1 MDSKD
6 LIDRAKEVGVI
17 LEYADP
23 GIGLNVMN
31 LSASFEKWSVKMN
44 VDKSSFRF
52 NPERVWMDALVI
64 LLATVQNSGGQ
75 CELINGLLLKDKGDE
90 RSNEKVLGSAVNQ
103 DSDSGADVQVNT
115 QADMEREAA

>member
-23 GIGLNVMN
+23 GIGLHVMN
-31 LSASFEKWSVKMN
+31 LTASFEKWSVKMN

-75 CELINGLLLKDKGDE
+75 CELINGLLLKENLD
-90 RSNEKVLGSAVNQ
+90 A
-103 DSDSGADVQVNT
+103 
-115 QADMEREAA
+115 

>member
-17 LEYADP
+17 LKYADP

-75 CELINGLLLKDKGDE
+75 CELINGLLLK
-90 RSNEKVLGSAVNQ
+90 EK
-103 DSDSGADVQVNT
+103 
-115 QADMEREAA
+115 